1 MTERRRKPTPKPTLA
16 ATAPAARGD
25 EWDRASHV
33 QLRAPG
39 PNEVL
44 QSVLELSR
52 AVTVDLHTDE
62 VVHAYIERFKKLFPK
77 RLFCVRLLNPAGGEL
92 AMVYATGRL
101 QPERRDR
108 IELTR
113 EALERHGVQLPES
126 AAGRIVETEVYEPF
140 FVGGE
145 SGFDVPMMDGGQIS
159 GVLSVEYPDH
169 APPPAD
175 DRPLIVQLALQLGSA
190 LRNSRLHRESVYL
203 RDYLSKLLDHANAPI
218 MVMGRDGEI
227 TFANRAFLTVT
238 GFRRDDI
245 LGKDW
250 LSLMP
255 EAERRRMLPVYISAL
270 HGEPS
275 TNVEV
280 RLQRRDGSFA
290 QVAVNTASILS
301 PDGDVEGVIYIY
313 RDVTELRELEEQVI
327 HAEKLATLGQL
338 AAGVVHELNNP
349 LTSISVYGDYLL
361 KKATAEDAPA
371 PDVEKLR
378 RIVQSADRILRFTR
392 DLVSYA
398 RPATEKP
405 VPVDIHELIDQAV
418 GFCAHLIDETGA
430 VIENRYDPALP
441 PVYGVPI
448 QLVQVF
454 VNLVTNACH
463 AMPLGAGRLKLET
476 SSYGDGRL
484 AARIVDNGKGIP
496 EDNLQRIFEPFF
508 TTKGEGKGTGLGLSI
523 VKNIVEQHRGL
534 ITVHSEVGAGT
545 TFEIVL
551 HCRPDP
557 RDD

>member
-16 ATAPAARGD
+16 ATAPSARGD

-126 AAGRIVETEVYEPF
+126 AAGRIVETEAYEPF

-145 SGFDVPMMDGGQIS
+145 SGFDVPMMDGSQIS

-169 APPPAD
+169 AQPPAD

-361 KKATAEDAPA
+361 KKATADGAPA

-418 GFCAHLIDETGA
+418 VFCSHLIDETGA

-534 ITVHSEVGAGT
+534 ITVHSEVGTGT

>member
-1 MTERRRKPTPKPTLA
+1 MLA
-16 ATAPAARGD
+16 AVMPERD
-25 EWDRASHV
+25 PEWERTSQV

-44 QSVLELSR
+44 HSVLELSR
-52 AVTVDLHTDE
+52 AVTVDMHTDE
-62 VVHAYIERFKKLFPK
+62 VVHAYIERFKRLFPK
-77 RLFCVRLLNPAGGEL
+77 RLFCVRLLNPQGGEL

-101 QPERRDR
+101 RPDRRDR
-108 IELTR
+108 IELSR
-113 EALERHGVQLPES
+113 EARERHGVSLPAS
-126 AAGRIVETEVYEPF
+126 AVGRVIETEVYAPF
-140 FVGGE
+140 FVGGAE
-145 SGFDVPMMDGGQIS
+145 GFDVPMMDGEWIA
-159 GVLSVEYPDH
+159 GVLSIEYPEQ
-169 APPPAD
+169 AAPPAD
-175 DRPLIVQLALQLGSA
+175 DRPLIVQLALQLGGA

-227 TFANRAFLTVT
+227 TFANRAFLTLT

-280 RLQRRDGSFA
+280 RLLRRDGSFA

-361 KKATAEDAPA
+361 KKAIAAESPVG
-371 PDVEKLR
+371 DVEKLR
-378 RIVQSADRILRFTR
+378 RIVQSADRILRFSR

-398 RPATEKP
+398 RPSTERP

-418 GFCAHLIDETGA
+418 VFCDHLVDETGA
-430 VIENRYDPALP
+430 RIDKQYDPTLP
-441 PVYGVPI
+441 PVYGVKV

-454 VNLVTNACH
+454 VNLITNACH
-463 AMPLGAGRLKLET
+463 AMPLGAGRLVLET
-476 SSYGDGRL
+476 AMYGDGRL
-484 AARIVDNGKGIP
+484 AARVIDSGKGIT

-523 VKNIVEQHRGL
+523 VKNIVEQHRGS
-534 ITVHSEVGAGT
+534 IAVRSEVGRGT

-557 RDD
+557 RDA

>member
-1 MTERRRKPTPKPTLA
+1 MTDRSPSRLPGGNGESG
-16 ATAPAARGD
+16 GD
-25 EWDRASHV
+25 ARASLV

-44 QSVLELSR
+44 DAVLELSR
-52 AVTVDLHTDE
+52 TVTVDMHTDE
-62 VVHAYIERFKKLFPK
+62 VVHAYIERFRALFPQ
-77 RLFCVRLLNPAGGEL
+77 RLFCVRLLNPQGADL

-101 QPERRDR
+101 LPERRNR
-108 IELTR
+108 IELSI
-113 EALERHGVQLPES
+113 EALDRHGVTLS
-126 AAGRIVETEVYEPF
+126 GALAGRVAAIDGYRPL
-140 FVGGE
+140 FVNGDG
-145 SGFDVPMMDGGQIS
+145 GFDVPMIDGDHIS
-159 GVLSVEYPDH
+159 GVLSVEYAAGAV
-169 APPPAD
+169 APED
-175 DRPLIVQLALQLGSA
+175 DRPLIVQLTLQLGSA

-227 TFANRAFLTVT
+227 TFANRAFLTLT
-238 GFRRDDI
+238 AFRRDDI
-245 LGKDW
+245 LGHDW

-280 RLQRRDGSFA
+280 RLSRRDGTFA

-361 KKATAEDAPA
+361 KKASTGGADP

-378 RIVQSADRILRFTR
+378 RIVQSSERVLRFTR

-398 RPATEKP
+398 RPAPEKP

-418 GFCAHLIDETGA
+418 VFCDHLIDETGA
-430 VIENRYDPALP
+430 GVEKRYDALLP
-441 PVYGVPI
+441 PVYGVKV

-454 VNLVTNACH
+454 VNLITNACH
-463 AMPLGAGRLKLET
+463 AMPLGAGRLTLET
-476 SSYGDGRL
+476 AAFGDGRL
-484 AARIVDNGKGIP
+484 TVRVIDSGKGIT

-523 VKNIVEQHRGL
+523 VKNIVEQHRGS
-534 ITVHSEVGAGT
+534 IHVHSEVGRGT
-545 TFEIVL
+545 TFEVVL

-557 RDD
+557 RDAE